1 MVWSFWASYN
11 ALWSLQLAK
20 IKNLLGIKSEPA
32 SAKQRL
38 PPGYINF
45 HRLTQMKDKDASGA
59 TGVEASPESKTP
71 ALTPPAPPSSSPRS
85 DGAKLLRALPAIP
98 QPGEE
103 MSSALNAFKRTLAKT
118 WRPASAPAPR
128 GTFMVSGLVEVA
140 GPKGHCVL
148 DIHAAYHPAESRW
161 VAVGIDVRRIQ
172 LKKQGPKGGQ

>member
-1 MVWSFWASYN
+1 M
-11 ALWSLQLAK
+11 AK
-20 IKNLLGIKSEPA
+20 IKNFLGIKSEPA
-32 SAKQRL
+32 STKQKL
-38 PPGYINF
+38 PPGYIDF
-45 HRLTQMKDKDASGA
+45 HRLTQIKDKETSSA

-71 ALTPPAPPSSSPRS
+71 ALTPPALPSSSPRS

-103 MSSALNAFKRTLAKT
+103 MSSALKAFKHTLAKT

-161 VAVGIDVRRIQ
+161 VAVSIDVRRVQ
-172 LKKQGPKGGQ
+172 PKKQGPKGGQ